1 MNRPKKQK
9 VTKKQLEESVE
20 SFRNLY
26 TKAVYS
32 IMEVRHA
39 MGDVDAKWSH
49 PELIEKIKELKELE
63 PKEKVEQP
71 AESS

>member
-1 MNRPKKQK
+1 
-9 VTKKQLEESVE
+9 
-20 SFRNLY
+20 
-26 TKAVYS
+26 
-32 IMEVRHA
+32 MEIRHA

-63 PKEKVEQP
+63 PKEAVEQP